1 MNTNRYLNREL
12 SWLSFNHRVLQ
23 EAVRTDNPLIERV
36 RFLGI
41 FSNNMDEFFR
51 VRVANL
57 QRAFAV
63 DETAKTSLGFSVS
76 STLADVTVRV
86 LELQELYNK
95 TYQSVES
102 ELSEARISIL
112 NESEFSEEQT
122 AFVLNYFKNQIRSQ
136 LVPIMVDEMRAF
148 PDLKDGVLYFMVGL
162 TVERSKGLEMEY
174 ALMQIPPH
182 LPRFVILPSE
192 QGERNV
198 AFIDDVIR

>member
-1 MNTNRYLNREL
+1 MSLNVNTNRYLNREL

-23 EAVRTDNPLIERV
+23 EASRSDNPLIERV

-57 QRAFAV
+57 QRAIAV
-63 DETAKTSLGFSVS
+63 DESAKTTLGFDVS
-76 STLADVTVRV
+76 STLSDVSSRV
-86 LELQELYNK
+86 LELQGMYNE

-102 ELSEARISIL
+102 ELSDARISIL
-112 NESEFSEEQT
+112 NELEFSEEQT
-122 AFVLNYFKNQIRSQ
+122 AFVLNYFKNQIRSH
-136 LVPIMVDEMRAF
+136 LVPIMVDESRPF
-148 PDLKDGVLYFMVGL
+148 PDLKDGVLYFMVEL
-162 TVERSKGLEMEY
+162 TVERSKGFELEY

-192 QGERNV
+192 QGEIGRAHV
-198 AFIDDVIR
+198 